1 MNKIEKVV
9 AWLLTIT
16 LVFVVIIA
24 VLAFIVNRSLSN
36 AIAVIYYLTTL
47 IIIYPKTPLKLNAR
61 MIYAFLS
68 FLIGIV
74 FGLV

>member
-16 LVFVVIIA
+16 LAFVVVIA
-24 VLAFIVNRSLSN
+24 VLAFIVNSSLSN

-47 IIIYPKTPLKLNAR
+47 IIIYPKTPRTHVLE
-61 MIYAFLS
+61 
-68 FLIGIV
+68 
-74 FGLV
+74 

>member
-16 LVFVVIIA
+16 LAFVVVIA
-24 VLAFIVNRSLSN
+24 VLAFIVNSSLSN

-47 IIIYPKTPLKLNAR
+47 IIIYPKTLIEPNVR
-61 MIYAFLS
+61 MLYAFLS

>member
-16 LVFVVIIA
+16 LAFVVVIA
-24 VLAFIVNRSLSN
+24 VLAFIVNSSLSN

-47 IIIYPKTPLKLNAR
+47 IIIYPKTPIEPNVR
-61 MIYAFLS
+61 MLYAFLS

>member
-16 LVFVVIIA
+16 LAFVAIIA

-36 AIAVIYYLTTL
+36 AVAVIYYLTTL
-47 IIIYPKTPLKLNAR
+47 IIIYPKTPLKLNVR
-61 MIYAFLS
+61 MIYAFLT